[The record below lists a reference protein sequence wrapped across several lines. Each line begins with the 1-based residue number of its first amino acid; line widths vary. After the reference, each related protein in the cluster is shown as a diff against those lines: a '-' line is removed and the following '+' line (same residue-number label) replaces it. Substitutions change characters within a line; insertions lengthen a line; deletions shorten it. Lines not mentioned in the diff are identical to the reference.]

1 LKKNDWD
8 ALRQLSLEVV
18 IGDLVAL
25 PFRVGAVVNAAN
37 EDLVAG
43 GGVCG
48 AIFRAA
54 GPGLQDA
61 CDKVAPC
68 PTGEARITPA
78 FKINADQIIHAVGPD
93 YRDGSAAEKSLLA
106 SAYASALRLAD
117 DAGLDSIA
125 FPAISTGIYG
135 FPPEE
140 AAPVVHAAIAAF
152 KPKNLKRCLLLY
164 RSGESAAPARAAAR

>member
-1 LKKNDWD
+1 MKPKIL
-8 ALRQLSLEVV
+8 

-37 EDLVAG
+37 EDLAAG

-48 AIFRAA
+48 VIFRAA
-54 GPGLQDA
+54 GPDLQSA
-61 CDKVAPC
+61 CAKVAPC

-78 FKINADQIIHAVGPD
+78 FAINAEHIIHAVGPK
-93 YRDGSAAEKSLLA
+93 YRDGSAAEKGLLA
-106 SAYASALRLAD
+106 SAYTSALQLAD
-117 DAGLDSIA
+117 DVGLESIA

-140 AAPVVHAAIAAF
+140 AAPVVQAAITAF
-152 KPKNLKRCLLLY
+152 KSVNLKRCLLVY
-164 RSGESAAPARAAAR
+164 RSEESATPAREAAAK

>member
-1 LKKNDWD
+1 MN
-8 ALRQLSLEVV
+8 SEIF

-37 EDLVAG
+37 EGLAAG

-48 AIFRAA
+48 VIFRAA
-54 GPGLQDA
+54 GPDLQRA
-61 CDKVAPC
+61 CEKVAPC

-78 FKINADQIIHAVGPD
+78 FAINAEHIIHAVGPK
-93 YRDGSAAEKSLLA
+93 YRDGSAAEKALLA
-106 SAYASALRLAD
+106 SAYTSALQLAD
-117 DAGLDSIA
+117 DVGLESIA

-140 AAPVVHAAIAAF
+140 AAPIVHAAITAF
-152 KPKNLKRCLLLY
+152 KPRNLNRCLLVY
-164 RSGESAAPARAAAR
+164 RSEESAAPARAAAQ

>member
-1 LKKNDWD
+1 MIPEIL
-8 ALRQLSLEVV
+8 

-37 EDLVAG
+37 TKLLTG

-48 AIFRAA
+48 VIFRAA
-54 GPGLQDA
+54 GPGLQSA

-68 PTGEARITPA
+68 PTGEARMTPA
-78 FKINADQIIHAVGPD
+78 FAINAEHIIHAVGPK
-93 YRDGSAAEKSLLA
+93 YHDGSAAERALLA
-106 SAYASALRLAD
+106 SAYTTALQLAD
-117 DAGLDSIA
+117 DAGLESIA

-140 AAPVVHAAIAAF
+140 AAPVAHAAITAF
-152 KPKNLKRCLLLY
+152 MPTNLKRCLLVY
-164 RSGESAAPARAAAR
+164 RSEESAAPARAAAAVARQ

>member
-1 LKKNDWD
+1 MKPEIL
-8 ALRQLSLEVV
+8 

-37 EDLVAG
+37 EDLAAG

-54 GPGLQDA
+54 GPALQSA
-61 CDKVAPC
+61 CDKAAPC
-68 PTGEARITPA
+68 PTGEARMTPA
-78 FKINADQIIHAVGPD
+78 FAINAEHIIHAVGPK
-93 YRDGSAAEKSLLA
+93 YRDGSAAEKALLA
-106 SAYASALRLAD
+106 AAYTSALKLAD
-117 DAGLDSIA
+117 EAGHESIA

-140 AAPVVHAAIAAF
+140 AASVVHAAITAF
-152 KPKNLKRCLLLY
+152 KPTNLKRCLLVY
-164 RSGESAAPARAAAR
+164 RSEENAVPARVAAAVARQ

>member
-1 LKKNDWD
+1 MKPEIL
-8 ALRQLSLEVV
+8 

-37 EDLVAG
+37 EGLAAG

-48 AIFRAA
+48 VIFRAA
-54 GPGLQDA
+54 GSGLHGA

-68 PTGEARITPA
+68 PTGEARMTPA
-78 FKINADQIIHAVGPD
+78 FAINAEHIIHAVGPK
-93 YRDGSAAEKSLLA
+93 YRDGSAAERALLA
-106 SAYASALRLAD
+106 SAYTSALQLAD
-117 DAGLDSIA
+117 DVGLESIA

-140 AAPVVHAAIAAF
+140 AALVVHAAITAF
-152 KPKNLKRCLLLY
+152 TPTNLKRCLLVY
-164 RSGESAAPARAAAR
+164 RSEESAAPAREAAAK